1 VQKDYLISIMGP
13 TGVGKTHLAIELSKI
28 LNSSIISVDSVQV
41 YKKLDIGSGKP
52 SKEDLKKYPHRLI
65 DIKEPTQPYSTAQ
78 FNIDVSEE
86 IQEINFQ
93 QKIPLLV
100 GGTMLYFNSFIKGL
114 ANLPSAD
121 VFLREKLKE
130 RAAKIGWPEMHT
142 SLLMIDKE
150 SALKIDKNDSQ
161 RIQRALEVYELTGQ
175 PLSKLIRSSK
185 PSSPNKD
192 QLIQF
197 AIFPESREILRQI
210 IKKRFLDMIEKG
222 FIKEVKKLKNSEGVH
237 RDLPSMRSVGYRQ
250 IWEYLEKE
258 ISEDEMI
265 YNSINASRKL
275 AKRQMTWLRSWK
287 QLIWLP
293 QNTSNALQLIIKELD
308 TKNLL

>member
-1 VQKDYLISIMGP
+1 MGP
-13 TGVGKTHLAIELSKI
+13 TGVGKTNLAIELSKI

-130 RAAKIGWPEMHT
+130 RA
-142 SLLMIDKE
+142 
-150 SALKIDKNDSQ
+150 
-161 RIQRALEVYELTGQ
+161 
-175 PLSKLIRSSK
+175 
-185 PSSPNKD
+185 
-192 QLIQF
+192 
-197 AIFPESREILRQI
+197 
-210 IKKRFLDMIEKG
+210 
-222 FIKEVKKLKNSEGVH
+222 
-237 RDLPSMRSVGYRQ
+237 
-250 IWEYLEKE
+250 EKE
-258 ISEDEMI
+258 HSVT
-265 YNSINASRKL
+265 R
-275 AKRQMTWLRSWK
+275 
-287 QLIWLP
+287 
-293 QNTSNALQLIIKELD
+293 
-308 TKNLL
+308 